1 MGWTPNHKRIK
12 ERYNPTPNAEER
24 RHEERL
30 ETLPCFGCGRFGVA
44 CHHTMLSFPAKRWRR
59 DHRYQLPLCWVCHQG
74 PRGIHGIGSEAAWLE
89 SVRKTEAEAIEFVQ
103 RQWEISQEAERR
115 AA

>member
-1 MGWTPNHKRIK
+1 MGWTPNHRRIK
-12 ERYNPTPNAEER
+12 ERYNPVPNALEK

-44 CHHTMLSFPAKRWRR
+44 CHHTMLNFPAKRWRR
-59 DHRYQLPLCWVCHQG
+59 DHRFQLPLCWDCHQG
-74 PRGIHGIGSEAAWLE
+74 PKGIHGLGSEKKWLA
-89 SVRKTEAEAIEFVQ
+89 SVKISEAEAIAFMIDLWDETLD
-103 RQWEISQEAERR
+103 ERR